1 MIYYGNMGQRSEPKL
16 AYTVQEAAEM
26 LSLSRAHVYRLME
39 VQELGSVTIGRSRR
53 ITANQLVSF
62 ITTLEGRQS
71 KPDSIDQR
79 F

>member
-1 MIYYGNMGQRSEPKL
+1 MGQRSEPKL